1 MRSPE
6 RTNRLKLIISSISN
20 SPKSIRN
27 ISVDTGIPIASV
39 YRIIKKLDTDGF
51 IVKCGTIDEFGVR
64 TNMFKSKTLHL
75 SAPNRY

>member
-1 MRSPE
+1 MTSSE
-6 RTNRLKLIISSISN
+6 RINRLKLVMTSISN
-20 SPKSIRN
+20 SPKSIRD

-39 YRIIKKLDTDGF
+39 YRIIKKLGIDGF

-75 SAPNRY
+75 SALNRY